1 MLCLYSVVNGVR
13 RLDVNKAL
21 TRWKHHG
28 DEIPSSV
35 CSEPCPTGHVR
46 KVKGVQHCCWVCI
59 QCREYEI
66 IIDDEQR
73 CLPCPNGTF
82 PTSLPARNVC
92 EPLPVDYMSI
102 DSSWAVFPVVF
113 SVIGIV
119 PVTFIPELRS
129 LEACSRIPAID
140 AGVIGGLLHWSG
152 PCIIQNKHAVNKEVL
167 Y

>member
-1 MLCLYSVVNGVR
+1 VTLASSVLASLTSPLLYSVVDGVR
-13 RLDVNKAL
+13 RLDIDKSL
-21 TRWKHHG
+21 TRWKNQD
-28 DEIPSSV
+28 DEIPTSV

-66 IIDDEQR
+66 INDDEQR
-73 CLPCPNGTF
+73 CVPCPNGTF

-102 DSSWAVFPVVF
+102 DSSWAVVPVVF

-119 PVTFIPELRS
+119 PVTFMPELCS
-129 LEACSRIPAID
+129 LEGCSTYD
-140 AGVIGGLLHWSG
+140 S
-152 PCIIQNKHAVNKEVL
+152 N
-167 Y
+167 